1 MFAPKLL
8 KFMPLPKKNYFSSL
22 VARDPHEPYRAATQ
36 LELLFDLVV
45 VIAIATSAHGLTH
58 ELSEGHFFMGI
69 IKFLLAFFIL
79 WWPWNLFTWFASGFD
94 NDDAAYRISV
104 MVMMI
109 GIMLVA
115 ASIPTI
121 FQGGEIVYGFIGY
134 LILRSAAAVLWLR
147 IKDKSPQLKVT
158 VQRNVIGQ
166 IIIQSL
172 WAYIVFMTEPWSKIF
187 VVLVAIAIAAE
198 LFLPWYAG
206 QAKNTPWHR
215 HHVIERF
222 GLLNIIVLGE
232 ILLSSVHAIEVS
244 TSGNLDLSLMV
255 LAIGSAAITFTMWWL
270 YFCEEEHLESIE
282 NKRTFVWAYG
292 HFVVFASGAA
302 TGAGLSLMT
311 ELMSSTHHDGKHLSP
326 EIAAWA
332 VTIPL
337 ALYVIG
343 LWLVRDRYQ
352 LNNLHSSCLL
362 FFALLICLSALLP
375 YQPIFPLVLLIAC
388 LSFRLSVAHDSEVKL
403 NIQE

>member
-1 MFAPKLL
+1 
-8 KFMPLPKKNYFSSL
+8 MPLPKKNYFSSL
-22 VARDPHEPYRAATQ
+22 IARDLHEPHRAATQ

-94 NDDAAYRISV
+94 NDDAAYRINV

-121 FQGGEIVYGFIGY
+121 FQGGAIIYGFIGY
-134 LILRSAAAVLWLR
+134 LVLRSAAAVLWLR
-147 IKDKSPQLKVT
+147 IKDKNPQLKVT

-166 IIIQSL
+166 MIIQSF
-172 WAYIVFMTEPWSKIF
+172 WAYIVFMVEPWSKIF
-187 VVLVAIAIAAE
+187 VVLVASAIAAE
-198 LFLPWYAG
+198 LYLPWYAR
-206 QAKNTPWHR
+206 QAQNTPWHR
-215 HHVIERF
+215 HHIIERF

-232 ILLSSVHAIEVS
+232 ILLSSVHALEAS
-244 TSGNLDLSLMV
+244 TSGSFSFPLMI
-255 LAIGSAAITFTMWWL
+255 LALGSAAISFTMWWL
-270 YFCEEEHLESIE
+270 YFCEEEHLESVE
-282 NKRTFVWAYG
+282 SKRTFVWAYG

-302 TGAGLSLMT
+302 TGAGLSLMA
-311 ELMSSTHHDGKHLSP
+311 ELMSSTHHEGKHLAP
-326 EIAAWA
+326 ETVAWA
-332 VTIPL
+332 ITIPL
-337 ALYVIG
+337 ALYIIG

-352 LNNLHSSCLL
+352 LNNLHSSCIL
-362 FFALLICLSALLP
+362 FFAVMICLSALLP
-375 YQPIFPLVLLIAC
+375 YQPIFPLVLLIVC
-388 LSFRLSVAHDSEVKL
+388 LVFRLNVTNTSEAELKSP
-403 NIQE
+403 E

>member
-1 MFAPKLL
+1 MLS
-8 KFMPLPKKNYFSSL
+8 PKKNYFSSL
-22 VARDPHEPYRAATQ
+22 IARDPHEPYRAATQ

-94 NDDAAYRISV
+94 NDDAAYRINI

-121 FQGGEIVYGFIGY
+121 FQGEAIIYGFIGY
-134 LILRSAAAVLWLR
+134 LILRAAAAVLWLR

-158 VQRNVIGQ
+158 VQRNIIGQ
-166 IIIQSL
+166 IIIQSF
-172 WAYIVFMTEPWSKIF
+172 WAYIVFMTEPWSMTF

-198 LFLPWYAG
+198 LFVPWYAG

-232 ILLSSVHAIEVS
+232 ILLSSVHALEAS
-244 TSGNLDLSLMV
+244 TSGNLNLSLMV
-255 LAIGSAAITFTMWWL
+255 LAISSAAISFTMWWL
-270 YFCEEEHLESIE
+270 YFCGEEHLESVE
-282 NKRTFVWAYG
+282 SKRTFVWAYG
-292 HFVVFASGAA
+292 HFIVFASGAA
-302 TGAGLSLMT
+302 TGAGLSLMA
-311 ELMSSTHHDGKHLSP
+311 ELMSATHHEGQHLSL
-326 EIAAWA
+326 ETAAWA

-337 ALYVIG
+337 ALYVVG

-352 LNNLHSSCLL
+352 LNSLHSSCLL
-362 FFALLICLSALLP
+362 FFALLILLSALLP
-375 YQPIFPLVLLIAC
+375 HQPFFPLVLLIAC
-388 LSFRLSVAHDSEVKL
+388 LSFRLGISNSSESKL
-403 NIQE
+403 TSRES

>member
-1 MFAPKLL
+1 MH
-8 KFMPLPKKNYFSSL
+8 LPKKNYFDSL
-22 VARDPHEPYRAATQ
+22 VARDPHEPHRAATQ

-104 MVMMI
+104 MVMMS

-121 FQGGEIVYGFIGY
+121 FQGGAIIYGFIGY
-134 LILRSAAAVLWLR
+134 VILRSAAAVLWLR
-147 IKDKSPQLKVT
+147 IKDKNPQLKVT

-166 IIIQSL
+166 LLIQSF
-172 WAYIVFMTEPWSKIF
+172 WAYIVFVVEPWSITF
-187 VVLVAIAIAAE
+187 IVLVAIAIAAE
-198 LFLPWYAG
+198 LYLPWFAE
-206 QAKNTPWHR
+206 QARNTPWHR

-232 ILLSSVHAIEVS
+232 ILLSSVHSVEASI
-244 TSGNLDLSLMV
+244 SGSFNLPLMV
-255 LAIGSAAITFTMWWL
+255 LSIAAAAITFTMWWF

-292 HFVVFASGAA
+292 HFIVFSSGAA
-302 TGAGLSLMT
+302 TGAGLSLMA
-311 ELMSSTHHDGKHLSP
+311 ELMSTRHLEGQHLSL
-326 EIAAWA
+326 ETAAWA

-337 ALYVIG
+337 ALYVVG

-352 LNNLHSSCLL
+352 LNDLHSSCLL
-362 FFALLICLSALLP
+362 FFAALIGLSAFLP
-375 YQPIFPLVLLIAC
+375 YQPVFALLLLIAC
-388 LSFRLSVAHDSEVKL
+388 LSFRLNVANNSGKKL
-403 NIQE
+403 KIQE

>member
-1 MFAPKLL
+1 
-8 KFMPLPKKNYFSSL
+8 MPLPKKNYFSAL
-22 VARDPHEPYRAATQ
+22 VARDPHEPHRAATQ

-58 ELSEGHFFMGI
+58 ELSEGHFMMGI

-79 WWPWNLFTWFASGFD
+79 WWPWKLFTWFASGFD
-94 NDDAAYRISV
+94 NDDAAYRINV

-121 FQGGEIVYGFIGY
+121 FQGGAIIYGFIGY
-134 LILRSAAAVLWLR
+134 LFLRSAAAVLWLR

-158 VQRNVIGQ
+158 ARRNVIGQ
-166 IIIQSL
+166 IIIQSF
-172 WAYIVFMTEPWSKIF
+172 WAYIIFMTEPWSMIF
-187 VVLVAIAIAAE
+187 FVSVAIAIAAE

-232 ILLSSVHAIEVS
+232 ILLSSVHAIELS
-244 TSGNLDLSLMV
+244 TSSSFNRSLMI
-255 LAIGSAAITFTMWWL
+255 LAISSAVISFTMWWL

-292 HFVVFASGAA
+292 HFIVFASGAA
-302 TGAGLSLMT
+302 TGAGLSLMA
-311 ELMSSTHHDGKHLSP
+311 ELMSSTHHEGQHLSP
-326 EIAAWA
+326 ETAAWA
-332 VTIPL
+332 ITVPL
-337 ALYVIG
+337 ALYVVG

-352 LNNLHSSCLL
+352 LNDLHSSCLL
-362 FFALLICLSALLP
+362 FFAVLICLSALLP
-375 YQPIFPLVLLIAC
+375 YQPIPSVVLLVTC
-388 LSFRLSVAHDSEVKL
+388 LSFRLGIANSSEAKL
-403 NIQE
+403 KSQE

>member
-1 MFAPKLL
+1 
-8 KFMPLPKKNYFSSL
+8 MPLPQKNYFSSL
-22 VARDPHEPYRAATQ
+22 VARDRHEPHRAATQ

-58 ELSEGHFFMGI
+58 ELSEDHFVMGI

-94 NDDAAYRISV
+94 NDDAAYRINV

-109 GIMLVA
+109 GIMFVA

-121 FQGGEIVYGFIGY
+121 FQGGEIIYGFIGY
-134 LILRSAAAVLWLR
+134 LILRIAAAVLWLR
-147 IKDKSPQLKVT
+147 IKDKNPQLKVT

-166 IIIQSL
+166 IIIQSF
-172 WAYIVFMTEPWSKIF
+172 WAYIVFMTEPWSILF
-187 VVLVAIAIAAE
+187 IVLVAIAIAAE

-232 ILLSSVHAIEVS
+232 ILLSSVHAIEAS
-244 TSGNLDLSLMV
+244 TSGSFNLSLMI
-255 LAIGSAAITFTMWWL
+255 LAISSVAISFTMWWL
-270 YFCEEEHLESIE
+270 YFCEAEHLESVE

-302 TGAGLSLMT
+302 TGAGLSLMV
-311 ELMSSTHHDGKHLSP
+311 ELMSSTHHEGKHLSL
-326 EIAAWA
+326 ETAAWA

-352 LNNLHSSCLL
+352 LKNVHSSLML
-362 FFALLICLSALLP
+362 FFAVIIALSAMLP
-375 YQPIFPLVLLIAC
+375 YAPVPTTCLLVLCLIV
-388 LSFRLSVAHDSEVKL
+388 RLRSS
-403 NIQE
+403 

>member
-1 MFAPKLL
+1 
-8 KFMPLPKKNYFSSL
+8 MPLPKKNYFASL
-22 VARDPHEPYRAATQ
+22 VARDPHEPHRAATQ

-58 ELSEGHFFMGI
+58 ELIEGHFFMGI

-104 MVMMI
+104 MVMMS

-121 FQGGEIVYGFIGY
+121 FQGGAIIYGFIGY
-134 LILRSAAAVLWLR
+134 VILRSAAVVLWLR
-147 IKDKSPQLKVT
+147 IKDKNPQLKVT

-166 IIIQSL
+166 ILIQSF
-172 WAYIVFMTEPWSKIF
+172 WAYIVFMVEPWSMMFI
-187 VVLVAIAIAAE
+187 VSVAIAIVAE
-198 LFLPWYAG
+198 LYLPWFAE
-206 QAKNTPWHR
+206 QARNTPWHR

-232 ILLSSVHAIEVS
+232 ILLSSVHSVEASI
-244 TSGNLDLSLMV
+244 SGSFNLSLMV
-255 LAIGSAAITFTMWWL
+255 LAIAAAAITFTMWWL

-292 HFVVFASGAA
+292 HFVVFSSGAA
-302 TGAGLSLMT
+302 TGAGLSLMA
-311 ELMSSTHHDGKHLSP
+311 ELMSTKQLEGQHLSP
-326 EIAAWA
+326 EAAAWA

-337 ALYVIG
+337 ALYVLG

-352 LNNLHSSCLL
+352 LNDVHSSCLL
-362 FFALLICLSALLP
+362 FFAVLIGLSAFLP
-375 YQPIFPLVLLIAC
+375 YQPIFALILLIAC
-388 LSFRLSVAHDSEVKL
+388 LSFRLSVANNSEAKL
-403 NIQE
+403 KIQE

>member
-1 MFAPKLL
+1 MT
-8 KFMPLPKKNYFSSL
+8 LPKKNYFSSL
-22 VARDPHEPYRAATQ
+22 VARDRHEPHRAATQ

-58 ELSEGHFFMGI
+58 ELSEGHFAMGI

-94 NDDAAYRISV
+94 NDDAAYRVNV

-121 FQGGEIVYGFIGY
+121 FQGGAIVYGFIGY
-134 LILRSAAAVLWLR
+134 LILRAAAAVLWLR

-166 IIIQSL
+166 IIIQSF
-172 WAYIVFMTEPWSKIF
+172 WAYIVFMTEPWSMIF

-198 LFLPWYAG
+198 LFVPWYAR

-232 ILLSSVHAIEVS
+232 ILLSSVHAIEAS
-244 TSGNLDLSLMV
+244 TSGSFNFSLMV
-255 LAIGSAAITFTMWWL
+255 LAIGSAAISFTMWWL
-270 YFCEEEHLESIE
+270 YFCEAEHLESVE

-302 TGAGLSLMT
+302 TGAGFNLMVDVLNSTHSSEEHLSL
-311 ELMSSTHHDGKHLSP
+311 
-326 EIAAWA
+326 AAASWA
-332 VTIPL
+332 VTVPL
-337 ALYVIG
+337 ALYVVG

-362 FFALLICLSALLP
+362 FFAVLICLSALLP
-375 YQPIFPLVLLIAC
+375 YQPIPSLVLLVAC
-388 LSFRLSVAHDSEVKL
+388 LSFRLGVANNSEAKL
-403 NIQE
+403 KSQE

>member
-1 MFAPKLL
+1 
-8 KFMPLPKKNYFSSL
+8 MPLPKKNYFASL
-22 VARDPHEPYRAATQ
+22 VARDPHEPHRAATQ

-104 MVMMI
+104 MVMMS

-121 FQGGEIVYGFIGY
+121 FQGGAIIYGFIGY
-134 LILRSAAAVLWLR
+134 VILRSAAAVLWLR
-147 IKDKSPQLKVT
+147 IKDKNPQLKVT

-166 IIIQSL
+166 LLIQIF
-172 WAYIVFMTEPWSKIF
+172 WAYIVFMVEPWSITF
-187 VVLVAIAIAAE
+187 IVSVAIAIAAE
-198 LFLPWYAG
+198 LYLPWFAE
-206 QAKNTPWHR
+206 QARNTPWHR

-232 ILLSSVHAIEVS
+232 ILLSSVHSVEASI
-244 TSGNLDLSLMV
+244 SGSFNLSLMV
-255 LAIGSAAITFTMWWL
+255 LAIAAAAITFTMWWL
-270 YFCEEEHLESIE
+270 YFCEEDHLESIE

-292 HFVVFASGAA
+292 HFIVFSSGAA
-302 TGAGLSLMT
+302 TGAGLSLMS
-311 ELMSSTHHDGKHLSP
+311 ELMSTRHLEGQHLSP
-326 EIAAWA
+326 ETAAWA

-337 ALYVIG
+337 ALYVVG

-352 LNNLHSSCLL
+352 LSDLHSSCLL
-362 FFALLICLSALLP
+362 FFAVLIGLSAFLP
-375 YQPIFPLVLLIAC
+375 YQPIFALLLIIAC
-388 LSFRLSVAHDSEVKL
+388 LSFRLNIANKSETKL
-403 NIQE
+403 KIQE